1 MSMFRAC
8 VQICRPEAFS
18 ESPVAWRQGSYRFT
32 SLGLSYSQI
41 RKAKSAP
48 QPPE

>member
-18 ESPVAWRQGSYRFT
+18 ESPVTRRQGSYRFAP
-32 SLGLSYSQI
+32 LGLSYSQM
-41 RKAKSAP
+41 RMAKSAP